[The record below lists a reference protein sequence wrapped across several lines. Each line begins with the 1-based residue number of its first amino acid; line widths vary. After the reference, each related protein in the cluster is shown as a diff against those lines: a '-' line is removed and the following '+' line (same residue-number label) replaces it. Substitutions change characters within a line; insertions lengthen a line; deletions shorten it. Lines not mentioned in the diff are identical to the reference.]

1 MGFAT
6 KSMVTNK
13 MVVFSYRFYMI
24 VSSKSIFYLSFY
36 ETMPNECY
44 IMLEDVIRIMML
56 HVLVLL
62 GSLQKLVDHEEDL
75 ILGELVVEPLH
86 QLFNRSEVGFN
97 LLLCV
102 LVHAELHLGGFAAVH
117 EALDL
122 AQVAHG
128 TVVVGGGGSMHSM
141 VH

>member
-1 MGFAT
+1 
-6 KSMVTNK
+6 
-13 MVVFSYRFYMI
+13 
-24 VSSKSIFYLSFY
+24 
-36 ETMPNECY
+36 
-44 IMLEDVIRIMML
+44 MLEDVIRIMML

-62 GSLQKLVDHEEDL
+62 GSLQKLVDHEEYL

-128 TVVVGGGGSMHSM
+128 TVVVGGDVLLLQTGGQILRHLVAAVKDLLILVSEPLAGHLGIQYKI
-141 VH
+141 V

>member
-1 MGFAT
+1 
-6 KSMVTNK
+6 
-13 MVVFSYRFYMI
+13 
-24 VSSKSIFYLSFY
+24 
-36 ETMPNECY
+36 
-44 IMLEDVIRIMML
+44 MLEDVIRIMML

-62 GSLQKLVDHEEDL
+62 GSLQELVDHEEDL

-128 TVVVGGGGSMHSM
+128 TVVVGGDVLLLQTGGQILRHLVAAVKDLLILVSEPLTGHLGIQYKI
-141 VH
+141 V